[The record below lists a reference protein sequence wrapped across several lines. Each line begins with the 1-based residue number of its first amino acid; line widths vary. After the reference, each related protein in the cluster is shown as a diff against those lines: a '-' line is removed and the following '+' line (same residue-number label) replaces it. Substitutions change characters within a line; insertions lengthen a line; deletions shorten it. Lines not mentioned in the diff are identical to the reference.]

1 MMKKLLVAFLRI
13 NLVAILVFS
22 ISPVSLDAQQ
32 FRSPAIPNGN
42 NVVSQEPGT
51 IIQGVLQP
59 APRFQDS
66 ADAFVP
72 RTGVEG
78 LGLTPV
84 RPRIG
89 ELGPDGIQSLQPNYS
104 SGRSGDQERIIDQ
117 IRSGKFDSKS
127 ENVGQPGPQIIRQ
140 RYEDG
145 KDQLVRHVIQ
155 DENGNYRNHGPW
167 TLYNR
172 RGEVVAT
179 GQFLNGL
186 MDGTWE
192 RWHSA
197 NSSPMFRNKPFTDF
211 QEPFVSNATFKN
223 GKLSG
228 AWVISDRGRRKV
240 VEVPYRN
247 GKRHGTATW
256 WYPNSERMRVINFTD
271 GALDGPMLEWNA
283 KTELVRND
291 EFIDGQKVIRTRT
304 MYRPKQPSSESY
316 YLDAEMSLEGED
328 NWWDAEPAEYIQIG
342 ERVQHGPTFAWH
354 ENGLRKMVGQYQ
366 NDTRVGKFVWW
377 HKNGQKALEGRYD
390 DGAKVGTWNW
400 WHENGMKS
408 IEGRYKNNEPA
419 GEWTWWDK
427 SGNVTETDNFGD
439 DSSGVLVEP
448 SGDDS
453 NDNQKSDDQES
464 PNSEPPES
472 GLDELEQISPLDPS
486 GTDEDT

>member
-1 MMKKLLVAFLRI
+1 MKIRLARFLRFKLVAALAYFA
-13 NLVAILVFS
+13 VMASV
-22 ISPVSLDAQQ
+22 DGQQ
-32 FRSPAIPNGN
+32 FRSPIVPDGN
-42 NVVSQEPGT
+42 PYIAEAPGT
-51 IIQGVLQP
+51 IIQGV
-59 APRFQDS
+59 FQQAGRPQQSVDP
-66 ADAFVP
+66 FVP
-72 RTGVEG
+72 RTGKGG

-84 RPRIG
+84 RPRVG
-89 ELGPDGIQSLQPNYS
+89 KLGASGIQDFEPDYS

-117 IRSGKFDSKS
+117 IRSGNFDSKT
-127 ENVGQPGPQIIRQ
+127 ENTGSTGPQIIRQ

-172 RGEVVAT
+172 QGEAVAT

-192 RWHSA
+192 RWHAA
-197 NSSPMFRNKPFTDF
+197 NSSPMFQNKPFTEF
-211 QEPFVSNATFKN
+211 QQPFVSNATFKN
-223 GKLSG
+223 GKLDG

-271 GALDGPMLEWNA
+271 GALDGPMLEWNT

-304 MYRPKQPSSESY
+304 MYRPKQPSSEAY
-316 YLDAEMSLEGED
+316 YLDAELSLEGQD
-328 NWWDAEPAEYIQIG
+328 NWWDAEPAEYIRIG
-342 ERVQHGPTFAWH
+342 DRVQHGPTFAWH

-377 HKNGQKALEGRYD
+377 HKNGQKALEGRYEN
-390 DGAKVGTWNW
+390 GAKVGTWKW
-400 WHENGMKS
+400 WHENGMKA
-408 IEGRYKNNEPA
+408 IEGSYANNQA
-419 GEWTWWDK
+419 SGEWTWWDK
-427 SGNVTETDNFGD
+427 RGNITERDDFGDGASDVLIKPKADDSDNDPDSSPEQQKQETD
-439 DSSGVLVEP
+439 
-448 SGDDS
+448 
-453 NDNQKSDDQES
+453 
-464 PNSEPPES
+464 PPES
-472 GLDELEQISPLDPS
+472 GFDELEQISPLDPA
-486 GTDEDT
+486 GIDEDT